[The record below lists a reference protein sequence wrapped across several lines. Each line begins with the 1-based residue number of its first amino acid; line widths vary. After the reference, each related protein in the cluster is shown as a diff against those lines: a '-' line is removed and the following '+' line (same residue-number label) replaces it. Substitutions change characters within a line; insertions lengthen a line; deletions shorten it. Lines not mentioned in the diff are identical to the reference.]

1 MKNKKNFLFAL
12 IGAGTLVL
20 SAGVGFAA
28 WTIGTQN
35 ESNKKSINVSA
46 DGMVNDNRITI
57 DTTNSKF
64 KDEKGLSFV
73 GKKTDE
79 TYNWLS
85 INPEDTTDNLSLTF
99 HLEVTSQVENL
110 NLKVTGS
117 IVDTNTTSEKNGA
130 FDQLVAD
137 NLITKP
143 TSISGSLSATKDDTK
158 KYSADLTLDF
168 GWGAEFGKVNPYKY
182 YNNQAYTPDLGNS
195 ASTNLKKLDSI
206 KNYLNLEFSYTVSVA

>member
-46 DGMVNDNRITI
+46 DGTVNDNRINI

-73 GKKTDE
+73 GEKTNE
-79 TYNWLS
+79 RYNWLS
-85 INPEDTTDNLSLTF
+85 INPEDTTDNLSLIF

-117 IVDTNTTSEKNGA
+117 IVDTNTTSEKKGA

-143 TSISGSLSATKDDTK
+143 SSIAGSLSPTEKDTK

-168 GWGAEFGKVNPYKY
+168 GWGTEFGLVNPYKY
-182 YNNQAYTPDLGNS
+182 YNNQEYTPDLGNR

>member
-28 WTIGTQN
+28 WTIGTQD
-35 ESNKKSINVSA
+35 ESSKKSINISA
-46 DGMVNDNRITI
+46 DGTVTDNRIAI
-57 DTTNSKF
+57 DTNKSQFTGNT
-64 KDEKGLSFV
+64 GLSFV
-73 GKKTDE
+73 GVKTNE
-79 TYNWLS
+79 RYNWLS
-85 INPEDTTDNLSLTF
+85 INPEDTTDNLSLIF
-99 HLEVTSQVENL
+99 HLEVTSQVEHL

-117 IVDTNTTSEKNGA
+117 IVDTNTTSETKGA

-143 TSISGSLSATKDDTK
+143 SSISSSLSATGDDTK
-158 KYSADLTLDF
+158 KYSVDLTLAF
-168 GWGAEFGKVNPYKY
+168 GWGTEFGNVNPYKY
-182 YNNQAYTPDLGNS
+182 YNSQAYKLDLGNR

-206 KNYLNLEFSYTVSVA
+206 NNYLNLEFSYTVSVA

>member
-64 KDEKGLSFV
+64 NDEKGLSFV

-182 YNNQAYTPDLGNS
+182 YNNRAYTPDLGKS